1 MASLGDRIVGLDGVV
16 AQQANYAKSG
26 FHLAWN
32 NQRYE
37 GRGGGSEPSGLVPL
51 AAVPFAELAAYDKGL
66 FPRRAIASSPAGA
79 SGIRDGRSSR
89 RGSHAASGGAPA
101 ARPARGEGP
110 ASPPPPPRPQP

>member
-51 AAVPFAELAAYDKGL
+51 AAVPFAELAAYDRGL
-66 FPRRAIASSPAGA
+66 FPAPRDRFLACWIERHSGRAILAAVELPRSPGDRP
-79 SGIRDGRSSR
+79 SPVQS
-89 RGSHAASGGAPA
+89 
-101 ARPARGEGP
+101 ARVARL
-110 ASPPPPPRPQP
+110 